1 MHLPATQIAEGTL
14 VEIHMILPSRYFD
27 TVFIIT
33 LLNYQFKS
41 IYEEKWTMNDIVGK
55 SKGDNKKWNYQNII

>member
-1 MHLPATQIAEGTL
+1 MNRTQDCASESDSI
-14 VEIHMILPSRYFD
+14 
-27 TVFIIT
+27 

-55 SKGDNKKWNYQNII
+55 SKGDNKKWNYQNSI

>member
-1 MHLPATQIAEGTL
+1 
-14 VEIHMILPSRYFD
+14 MILPSRFFD

-41 IYEEKWTMNDIVGK
+41 TYEEKWIMNDIVGK
-55 SKGDNKKWNYQNII
+55 SKGDKKKLLSKYYINANINLLHFCFILI